1 MKGGYSDRP
10 CQVLY
15 RRSDPL
21 DWIVGGFITNVVVP
35 EGGYMRALG
44 LVHLLFYY
52 PIFYRLHSNR
62 ESSGIEAAW
71 TDELEYKINIDIR
84 LALIAIHSLLSPRA
98 TLHGYY
104 DAMPSPRPRALHSS
118 SSCCTSPASFRWS
131 GWNANHRRSR
141 RYLFLYRRVL
151 GWTQVRHLWRA
162 SILLKQRL

>member
-84 LALIAIHSLLSPRA
+84 LALIAIHSLLSPRLPYTGITMRCLA
-98 TLHGYY
+98 LAPVLYTLVVHAAPAPQAFDG
-104 DAMPSPRPRALHSS
+104 AAGMPTIEGPDGICSS
-118 SSCCTSPASFRWS
+118 TGEYWD
-131 GWNANHRRSR
+131 G
-141 RYLFLYRRVL
+141 
-151 GWTQVRHLWRA
+151 
-162 SILLKQRL
+162 LKYVTCGELRFC